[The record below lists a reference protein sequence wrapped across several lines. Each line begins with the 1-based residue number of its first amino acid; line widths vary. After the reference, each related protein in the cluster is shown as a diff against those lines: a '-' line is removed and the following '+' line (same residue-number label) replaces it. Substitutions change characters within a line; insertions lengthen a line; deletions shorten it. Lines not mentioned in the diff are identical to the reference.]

1 MKRSL
6 KSPVALIRGKN
17 LPVTESIPT
26 YEERLAGDSRWALSQ
41 GSKFFEGKSDVQEAL
56 RKITAKL
63 RELGID
69 YAVAGGLALF
79 HHGFRRFTDDV
90 DLLVTREGLK
100 EIHRQLE
107 GLGYL
112 PPFSGSKHLR
122 DKVTG
127 VKIEFLVTGE
137 YPGDGQPNPV
147 AFPNPAEVVVEND
160 GIQYLKLSTL
170 VE

>member
-56 RKITAKL
+56 RKITARL

-69 YAVAGGLALF
+69 YAVAGGMALF
-79 HHGFRRFTDDV
+79 NHGFRRFTEDV
-90 DLLVTREGLK
+90 DVLVTRESLK
-100 EIHRQLE
+100 EIHHKLT

-112 PPFSGSKHLR
+112 PLFSGSKNLR
-122 DKVTG
+122 DTENG
-127 VKIEFLVTGE
+127 VKIEFLVT
-137 YPGDGQPNPV
+137 
-147 AFPNPAEVVVEND
+147 
-160 GIQYLKLSTL
+160 
-170 VE
+170 